1 MLKHLKPHT
10 NNSQSISSKGGGLMH
25 LFRSDSG
32 CLSFGVED
40 QLMSVRRNSGTGF
53 NKV

>member
-40 QLMSVRRNSGTGF
+40 QLVSACQNLGMGF